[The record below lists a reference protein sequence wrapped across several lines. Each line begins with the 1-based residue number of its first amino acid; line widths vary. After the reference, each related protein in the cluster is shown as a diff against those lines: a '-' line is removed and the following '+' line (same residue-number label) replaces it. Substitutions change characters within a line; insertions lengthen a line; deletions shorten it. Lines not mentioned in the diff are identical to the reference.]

1 MTRKMFRITTVAALA
16 AAFSACGVFSQSG
29 PPNREPISVEQFDQ
43 WMEEY
48 SNWGRWGEDDEHG
61 AANLMTDA
69 KRLEAAALIQTGR
82 TVSLARDFNTEEA
95 ADVPEP
101 FELQMQISPE
111 RQNSADRIEV
121 HFHGVVYS
129 HLDGLCHVFYKD
141 QIFNGID
148 FREVVTNDGC
158 SKMDTTAMKDGLVTR
173 AVLVDMP
180 RLKGVDYLPAGT
192 KVYQEDVEAW
202 EEYAGVTIG
211 SGDAL
216 LLRTG
221 RWAHRDAEGPSETRS
236 GERGMAGWD
245 ATVMPFLAERDI
257 ALLGAD
263 AVHEA
268 PDNVPGLGFNP
279 IHRYAI
285 VARGMNLLDNLNL
298 DDVAEVAAE
307 LNRWEFMIVVA
318 PLRVPGGT
326 GSPVNPIAIF

>member
-1 MTRKMFRITTVAALA
+1 MKTVSVHSAAALMLA
-16 AAFSACGVFSQSG
+16 ITLSACGVFSQSG
-29 PPNREPISVEQFDQ
+29 PPNREPITVEQFDA

-48 SNWGRWGEDDEHG
+48 SNWGRWGDDDERG

-82 TVSLARDFNTEEA
+82 TVSLAKDFVTEGAE
-95 ADVPEP
+95 DVPEP
-101 FELQMQISPE
+101 YQLQMTVNGE

-121 HFHGVVYS
+121 YFHGVAFS
-129 HLDGLCHVFYKD
+129 HLDALCHVFYKD
-141 QIFNGID
+141 KIYNGHD
-148 FREVVTNDGC
+148 FREVVTDDGC
-158 SKMDTTAMKDGLVTR
+158 TQMDTTAMKDGLVTR
-173 AVLVDMP
+173 AVLIDMP
-180 RLKGVDYLPAGT
+180 RLKGVPYLEAGT

-202 EEYAGVTIG
+202 EEFAGVTVG
-211 SGDAL
+211 PGDAV

-221 RWAHRDAEGPSETRS
+221 RWARRAAEGPSQARS
-236 GERGMAGWD
+236 GWD

-268 PDNVPGLGFNP
+268 PDSVPGLGFNP

-298 DDVAEVAAE
+298 DDVAAVAAE

-318 PLRVPGGT
+318 PLRVAGGT
-326 GSPVNPIAIF
+326 GSPINPIAMF